1 MLATN
6 AAWDRLAEL
15 EPGHPGA
22 DASELAILDAL
33 PHGGRKAHAVARG
46 VRAVLAGTRSGFR
59 AEYRHDHGGAE
70 RWFSLSVARTRAGEA
85 MRVVVRREEIA
96 APSVPVPRDTTGEPA
111 EPPPLADRE
120 ARTWMARVDDALRN
134 DRFVLVAQPII
145 AVRGRRV
152 VQHELLLRLRD
163 ETGALTAPG
172 SFLRAAEQCGRVEA
186 IDRWVIRQGIAVAT
200 RTGQPVAINVSA
212 VTLSRPGVSDDVER
226 ELRFC
231 GADPALITFEVTETA
246 VMSDERAA
254 GAFLTRVRKLGA
266 RVALDDF
273 GAGYGGFRYLKHLPV
288 DVLKI
293 DVEFVRDLPR
303 DAPSRHVVEAIA
315 TLARSFGLETI
326 AEGVEDLDALDV
338 LEALG
343 VNYAQGY
350 AIGRPA
356 PLAEPAPA

>member
-1 MLATN
+1 VLATN

-46 VRAVLAGTRSGFR
+46 MRAVLAGTRNGFR
-59 AEYRHDHGGAE
+59 AEYRHDHAGAE
-70 RWFSLSVARTRAGEA
+70 RWFSLTVARTHTGGT

-96 APSVPVPRDTTGEPA
+96 APSAPVSRDATGGPPEPA
-111 EPPPLADRE
+111 PTGDRE
-120 ARTWMARVDDALRN
+120 ARAWMARVDDALRN
-134 DRFVLVAQPII
+134 RFTLVTQPII
-145 AVRGRRV
+145 AVRGRHV
-152 VQHELLLRLRD
+152 IQHELLLRLRD
-163 ETGALTAPG
+163 DTGALTAPG
-172 SFLRAAEQCGRVEA
+172 SFLRAAEQCGKIEA
-186 IDRWVIRQGIAVAT
+186 IDRWVIREGIAVAT
-200 RTGQPVAINVSA
+200 RTAQRVAINVSA
-212 VTLSRPGVSDDVER
+212 VTLSRPGVADYVER

-254 GAFLTRVRKLGA
+254 GAFLARVRSLGS

-273 GAGYGGFRYLKHLPV
+273 GAGYGGFRYVKRLPV

-293 DVEFVRDLPR
+293 DVEFVRDLPG
-303 DAPSRHVVEAIA
+303 DVPSRRVVEAIT

-326 AEGVEDLDALDV
+326 AEGVEDLAAIDV
-338 LEALG
+338 LETLG
-343 VNYAQGY
+343 VDYAQGY

-356 PLAEPAPA
+356 PLGEPAPA